1 MPLNFNAMDEKPLFT
16 TSEIDDLN
24 GQFELAA
31 PEELLRWSYETF
43 GQDVALG
50 TGFGS
55 SGVVLLHMVHA
66 ENLPLT
72 VFCLDTN
79 LLFNETYALWKQI
92 EIRYGMNIESVAA
105 DLSLS
110 EQAKIYGNTLWKT
123 DPDTCC
129 TIRKVKPLQRYL
141 SGKKAWISGIRQLQS
156 PLRKETRKVEWDP
169 VNRVLKLNP
178 LADWS
183 DERIRSVISRHN
195 IPYNPLHDEGYPSIG
210 CVPCT
215 VAAANPEDE
224 RSGRWVHFEKTECGI
239 HLPVL
244 NRS

>member
-1 MPLNFNAMDEKPLFT
+1 MDEKPLFT

-24 GQFELAA
+24 GQFEQAA
-31 PEELLRWSYETF
+31 PEELLRWSHETF

-55 SGVVLLHMVHA
+55 SGVVLLHMVHT

-92 EIRYGMNIESVAA
+92 EIRYGMSIESVAA

-129 TIRKVKPLQRYL
+129 TIRKVKPLQKYL
-141 SGKKAWISGIRQLQS
+141 SGKKAWISGIRQSQS
-156 PLRKETRKVEWDP
+156 PQRKEIRKVEWDP
-169 VNRVLKLNP
+169 VNRVLKMNP
-178 LADWS
+178 LADWGDS
-183 DERIRSVISRHN
+183 MIWEVINKEN
-195 IPYNPLHDEGYPSIG
+195 IPYNPLYNEGYSSIG
-210 CVPCT
+210 CAPCT
-215 VAAANPEDE
+215 NKAVSNGDGRA
-224 RSGRWVHFEKTECGI
+224 GRWSNFEKTECGI